1 MRHFPSRRFRRFI
14 FPALLST
21 VFALAAG
28 CGGPGPKVSRISRIQ
43 AIEIEPGD
51 GKTEILL
58 LSDRAFDPQLKA
70 ASEPPRLE
78 IRIPF
83 ALYRDIGSLDKK
95 LKLPLGG
102 IKSLKVSNLRG
113 KFGGVSIDIQTEREF
128 EFKSSKRSKSFVV
141 EILYKDLPS
150 RVSDES
156 KEGEPRGKSRA
167 AKKRPD
173 SKLEKAKFV
182 VPLVTSTQREGN
194 YTVGGKDVLS
204 ILVFEEP
211 DLTKRDMRVSN
222 DGFITFPLIGRL
234 RVGGLTLNQIEKAL
248 VSRLGKDFLVNPQIT
263 VQVVE
268 FSSKFINVLGA
279 VKGPGG
285 IPLKGPI
292 TLLETIAKAGGVNVS
307 EAGKNIIV
315 LRHSG
320 DKKKDVKHIT
330 VNLNRL
336 LKEGDLSLNLALRDK
351 DTVFIPEA
359 DQIFVFGEVNN
370 PGPYDLTEENFSVV
384 EAISKAGGLTKL
396 AAANRTRIV
405 RVEGG
410 EEFAIEV
417 DVEKIME
424 GDRSQDQFL
433 KPGDIIVI
441 PEVYF

>member
-1 MRHFPSRRFRRFI
+1 
-14 FPALLST
+14 
-21 VFALAAG
+21 
-28 CGGPGPKVSRISRIQ
+28 
-43 AIEIEPGD
+43 
-51 GKTEILL
+51 
-58 LSDRAFDPQLKA
+58 
-70 ASEPPRLE
+70 
-78 IRIPF
+78 
-83 ALYRDIGSLDKK
+83 
-95 LKLPLGG
+95 
-102 IKSLKVSNLRG
+102 
-113 KFGGVSIDIQTEREF
+113 
-128 EFKSSKRSKSFVV
+128 
-141 EILYKDLPS
+141 
-150 RVSDES
+150 
-156 KEGEPRGKSRA
+156 
-167 AKKRPD
+167 
-173 SKLEKAKFV
+173 
-182 VPLVTSTQREGN
+182 
-194 YTVGGKDVLS
+194 
-204 ILVFEEP
+204 
-211 DLTKRDMRVSN
+211 
-222 DGFITFPLIGRL
+222 
-234 RVGGLTLNQIEKAL
+234 LNQIEKAL

-279 VKGPGG
+279 VKSPGG

-307 EAGKNIIV
+307 QAGKNIIV

-359 DQIFVFGEVNN
+359 DQIFVFGEVNS